1 MSAISLRLPDEISQR
16 IEALSK
22 KTGRTKSF
30 YLLKAIVDHIDELED
45 LYLAE
50 QSLIDVRAGLSKTYT
65 LEEVEKDLDLED

>member
-16 IEALSK
+16 IEHLAK

-45 LYLAE
+45 IYLAE
-50 QSLIDVRAGLSKTYT
+50 QSLIDIRAGASKTHS
-65 LEEVEKDLDLED
+65 LEEVERHLDLGN

>member
-1 MSAISLRLPDEISQR
+1 MSAVSLRLPDEISQR
-16 IEALSK
+16 IEVLSK

>member
-22 KTGRTKSF
+22 KTGRTKNF
-30 YLLKAIVDHIDELED
+30 YLLKAIVDNIDELED

>member
-16 IEALSK
+16 IEHLAK

-45 LYLAE
+45 IYLAE
-50 QSLIDVRAGLSKTYT
+50 QSLIDIRSGASKTYS
-65 LEEVEKDLDLED
+65 LEEVERHLDLDN